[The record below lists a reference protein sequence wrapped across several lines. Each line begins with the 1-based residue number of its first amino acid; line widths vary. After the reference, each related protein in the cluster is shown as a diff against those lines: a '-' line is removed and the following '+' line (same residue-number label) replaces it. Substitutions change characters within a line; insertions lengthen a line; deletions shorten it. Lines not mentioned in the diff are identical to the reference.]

1 MSSLMDK
8 LDHTAAVKEDIRNT
22 INTLNGSQVVS
33 TSMPFDQYSQYIK
46 NKDWGFFAYRC
57 SGDYWEPNH
66 KTIEI
71 YDISNPIPSLNI
83 NDYKQFQ
90 IWTIGNIDQ
99 QSFSEISGNTLGLY
113 GDMRCKRT
121 YDYQGYDWEED
132 IYDDNITECNYCAI
146 YNLKYEPNASIL
158 NSDTNY
164 ISVLKGSL
172 NSGSHKYD
180 SEPDSSSSLYN
191 CYWYSIDYFINY
203 NNQLPELTTD
213 FFSKITMQKSSDDY
227 IQYTL
232 TIPNYKV
239 TLWNPYTQSYFQ
251 KEVCVGDN
259 SYAILGILKD

>member
-8 LDHTAAVKEDIRNT
+8 LDHTAAVKENIRNA

-33 TSMPFDQYSQYIK
+33 ASTPFDEYSQYIK

-57 SGDYWEPNH
+57 AGGYWEPNH

-90 IWTIGNIDQ
+90 IWTTGTIES
-99 QSFSEISGNTLGLY
+99 QSFSEIQNNTLGLY

-121 YDYQGYDWEED
+121 YDYNGYEWEDD
-132 IYDDNITECNYCAI
+132 IYDDNITKCNYCAI
-146 YNLKYEPNASIL
+146 YNLKYEPDARPLDSG
-158 NSDTNY
+158 TNY

-172 NSGSHKYD
+172 NSGSHDYD
-180 SEPDSSSSLYN
+180 SESGSLYN
-191 CYWYSIDYFINY
+191 CYWYSMDYFINY
-203 NNQLPELTTD
+203 NNQLPSLITD
-213 FFSKITMQKSSDDY
+213 FFSKITMQKSSDAH

-239 TLWNPYTQSYFQ
+239 TLFNPYTQSHFQ
-251 KEVCVGDN
+251 KEVCIGDD